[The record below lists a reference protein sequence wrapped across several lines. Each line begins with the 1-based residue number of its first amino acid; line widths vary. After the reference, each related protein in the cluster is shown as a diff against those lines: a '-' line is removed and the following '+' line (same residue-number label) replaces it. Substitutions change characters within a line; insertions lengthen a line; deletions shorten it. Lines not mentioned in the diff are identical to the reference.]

1 MERQAGRIPASLER
15 RAARWAGAY
24 FFFLLCSYYVL
35 RPVRDAMGISA
46 GVESLQWAFTG
57 TFLAMLAAVPLY
69 GAAVARL
76 PRRRLLPA
84 VYGFFVANLLIFGV
98 LLQARIGPAAVAR
111 AFFIWLSVFN
121 LFVVSVFWSFMADLF
136 SNAQARRL
144 FGFIAAGGTAG
155 ALLGPGL
162 TALFAGALGVA
173 WLLFIAAGLLTA
185 AMACMGVLLR
195 AAAPPPLPR
204 AAPETGTAGGLW
216 AGLGEL
222 LRSPYLL
229 GIAAYVWLYT
239 TVGTFL
245 YFEQAHIVASAVS
258 GAAAQTR
265 LFALVDLGVNLLALA
280 GQLLLTHRV
289 IAGWGLPGTLA
300 AIPSGLLLG
309 FAALAAAPAL
319 PVLLAVQVLRRAG
332 NYALAKPAREV
343 LFTVVSREER
353 YKAKSVI
360 DTLVYRGGDALS
372 AWLFAGLAGLGF
384 GLTAMA
390 LLALPLTGL
399 WLASGLW
406 IGRRQERLR
415 AAAARQ

>member
-1 MERQAGRIPASLER
+1 MNARPGVIAAALER
-15 RAARWAGAY
+15 RAALWAFAY

-35 RPVRDAMGISA
+35 RPVRDAMGIAA
-46 GVESLQWAFTG
+46 GVESLHWAFTG

-84 VYGFFVANLLIFGV
+84 VYGFFILNLV
-98 LLQARIGPAAVAR
+98 LFAALLETRLAPAAVAR
-111 AFFIWLSVFN
+111 SFFIWLSVFN

-155 ALLGPGL
+155 ALLGPSL
-162 TALFAGALGVA
+162 TALLAGTVPVGGLLLIAAALLATAMVCMGALLREAHDARVSGET
-173 WLLFIAAGLLTA
+173 AAGTGG
-185 AMACMGVLLR
+185 GV
-195 AAAPPPLPR
+195 
-204 AAPETGTAGGLW
+204 W

-222 LRSPYLL
+222 LRSRYLL

-245 YFEQAHIVASAVS
+245 YFEQAHIVAGAVA
-258 GAAAQTR
+258 GTAAQTR
-265 LFALVDLGVNLLALA
+265 LFALMDLGVNLLALL
-280 GQLLLTHRV
+280 GQLLLTHRL
-289 IAGWGLPGTLA
+289 IAALGLPATLA
-300 AIPSGLLLG
+300 AIPGALLLG
-309 FAALAAAPAL
+309 FAALAAAP
-319 PVLLAVQVLRRAG
+319 VLAVLVAVQVLRRAG

-372 AWLFAGLAGLGF
+372 AWLFAGLTSLGLGL
-384 GLTAMA
+384 GAMA

-399 WLASGLW
+399 WLLSGLW

-415 AAAARQ
+415 GAVTES